1 MHKENKIRYST
12 FTRLI
17 ILASTLW
24 AAGVGAAPQKVNMLV
39 GEMKNEQG
47 TSIPL
52 LKEWR
57 RIFNVVEQGIGVE
70 FDIRIYPWPRALAN
84 AREGEGLVFG
94 LAKTRERSQV
104 FHFTEPVF
112 ASYVWLVTR
121 SDSAFAFNGV
131 SDLKG
136 KSVGVVR
143 GVSYGDE
150 FDQQKNKVFRLEE
163 DNASLSSRLQKLE
176 RRRMDVMLFSHRES
190 NPDEVAAIINR
201 FIADQMNSQS
211 FTSGTS
217 FTVLRRPLQAVDIYF
232 AIKADKDDGIIDKM
246 NGAIIRAKKS
256 GEISRILMDTN

>member
-12 FTRLI
+12 FTRLVI
-17 ILASTLW
+17 GASALW
-24 AAGVGAAPQKVNMLV
+24 AAMAFAAPPKVNMLV

-47 TSIPL
+47 NPIPL

-57 RIFNVVEQGIGVE
+57 RIFNVVEQDIGVE

-84 AREGEGLVFG
+84 ARDGEGLVFG

-121 SDSAFAFNGV
+121 SDSAFPFSGV
-131 SDLKG
+131 ADLKG
-136 KSVGVVR
+136 RSVGVVR

-163 DNASLSSRLQKLE
+163 DNASLSSRLQKLA

-190 NPDEVAAIINR
+190 NPDEVAALINR
-201 FIADQMNSQS
+201 FIADQMNDQS
-211 FTSGTS
+211 LAPGTS
-217 FTVLRRPLQAVDIYF
+217 FTVLRKPLQTVDIYF

-246 NGAIIRAKKS
+246 NVSILRAKRS
-256 GEISRILMDTN
+256 GDISRILRDTN